1 MVAVFCMIVGIMSS
15 GVLGNPTHR
24 KDQSGLVASRVRP
37 FDLTQ
42 VQLLAGP
49 FQQARKLN
57 PHNLLKFDLN
67 LLCYP
72 LRHVA
77 HLPSPVKGS
86 NALNW
91 RCPGQCVK

>member
-1 MVAVFCMIVGIMSS
+1 MIAGIMSS
-15 GVLGNPTHR
+15 GVLSNTSHR
-24 KDQSGLVASRVRP
+24 TDHPGSVASWVHP
-37 FDLTQ
+37 FDLAQ
-42 VQLLAGP
+42 LQLLAGP

-86 NALNW
+86 DALSW
-91 RCPGQCVK
+91 ACPGQ